1 MDMIQA
7 AHERH
12 SVRAYEDKP
21 LPSGVKSALEKK
33 IKELNE
39 RSGLHIQL
47 VTDEPKA
54 FDSFMAHYGKFSG
67 VKNYFAMVGRTD
79 KDLQEKCGY
88 YGEEL
93 VLYAQTLG
101 LNTCWVALTYKKIT
115 GAYDVEEGERLA
127 LVIAVGYGKTQR
139 TAHVNRPR
147 SEVSEAPLNAPSW
160 YLQGIEG
167 ALLAPTAL
175 NQQKFKFTLSDGN
188 KVKAEAGRGFYA
200 KIDLGIA
207 RYQFELFAGKENF
220 EWIK

>member
-127 LVIAVGYGKTQR
+127 LVIAVGYGKTQG

-147 SEVSEAPLNAPSW
+147 S
-160 YLQGIEG
+160 
-167 ALLAPTAL
+167 
-175 NQQKFKFTLSDGN
+175 
-188 KVKAEAGRGFYA
+188 
-200 KIDLGIA
+200 
-207 RYQFELFAGKENF
+207 
-220 EWIK
+220 

>member
-1 MDMIQA
+1 
-7 AHERH
+7 ERH

-115 GAYDVEEGERLA
+115 GAYDVEE
-127 LVIAVGYGKTQR
+127 
-139 TAHVNRPR
+139 
-147 SEVSEAPLNAPSW
+147 
-160 YLQGIEG
+160 
-167 ALLAPTAL
+167 
-175 NQQKFKFTLSDGN
+175 
-188 KVKAEAGRGFYA
+188 
-200 KIDLGIA
+200 
-207 RYQFELFAGKENF
+207 
-220 EWIK
+220 